1 MSEQPTDH
9 QDPTDSSQLPE
20 AFTHGDVPDALKQQ
34 VETIMDLDQLLDSAR
49 LVERTETV
57 CVAGDLLQAYDQ
69 RIQEMAGLVDAE
81 GNLREQ
87 EDASL
92 ADAARVEE
100 LHREVDD
107 IRGQMD
113 AKSMLVKFRAMP
125 SDEWEKFDQA
135 HRHSGGER
143 SAEEPD
149 PVRARPHRRV
159 PHRDPLP
166 QGGRREGHRRR
177 MTAAEV
183 EAKLRKR
190 LTQGQFVKLYNAA
203 YFCNTADGVD
213 VPKLPSFWG
222 AQKQAEPS
230 VSSS

>member
-1 MSEQPTDH
+1 
-9 QDPTDSSQLPE
+9 
-20 AFTHGDVPDALKQQ
+20 
-34 VETIMDLDQLLDSAR
+34 MDLDQLLDSAR

-143 SAEEPD
+143 
-149 PVRARPHRRV
+149 RPKNQTQYEHDLIAACLIEIRSHKV
-159 PHRDPLP
+159 A
-166 QGGRREGHRRR
+166 GGKVIGGR